1 MRCHSREELT
11 RANDLCVLPELWKVP
26 AMTNAYSARM
36 AGGTYQWAGF
46 VMASRTTVRWSPSG
60 LSAAETTT
68 FVSRT
73 NRNGI
78 IDVWNGELPQ

>member
-1 MRCHSREELT
+1 
-11 RANDLCVLPELWKVP
+11 
-26 AMTNAYSARM
+26 
-36 AGGTYQWAGF
+36 
-46 VMASRTTVRWSPSG
+46 VRWSPSG